1 MKHLGRVC
9 AVLVLMVV
17 FSLPA
22 LAGDILIPGCAQPQ
36 SKSSAAT
43 TSVATEARD
52 LEMGDILIPGVVL
65 DPATEAAL
73 GLLQSLPSLF

>member
-9 AVLVLMVV
+9 AVLVLMAT

-22 LAGDILIPGCAQPQ
+22 LAGDILIPGCTQPQ
-36 SKSSAAT
+36 PKSSVAT
-43 TSVATEARD
+43 TSVATEACD
-52 LEMGDILIPGVVL
+52 LEMGDILIPGAVL

-73 GLLQSLPSLF
+73 SLFQSLPSLF